1 MKREKSR
8 RRRKMPSQSPSWLT
22 DGTYQGCQTEA
33 AAAICT
39 TDHENAVLGIRS
51 MTGVP
56 FILCLFVVTCCQS
69 IAVSRLLSVRCCQSV
84 VVSRLLLIG
93 CCQSVVINQQPV
105 LKDLQWHCPAVSLP
119 RQLWDQGH

>member
-8 RRRKMPSQSPSWLT
+8 RRRKMPNQSPSWLT

-84 VVSRLLLIG
+84 VVSLSLSASCCQTVVCSWLLSID
-93 CCQSVVINQQPV
+93 CCQSVV
-105 LKDLQWHCPAVSLP
+105 VS
-119 RQLWDQGH
+119 W